1 MEILSAW
8 LADWLVNI
16 HLSYITISTDIRK
29 FIIEQDHG
37 FISHTCMIL
46 FAYQLEFISS
56 YFNLAIICNINKGF
70 LKLVL
75 LIGWDGLCLGISC
88 SFSRDYVNWKKK
100 SVSLEKI
107 TQTVI

>member
-8 LADWLVNI
+8 LVDWLVNI

-70 LKLVL
+70 LKIVIQTLCWEDKQKRKENKADFQL
-75 LIGWDGLCLGISC
+75 EELGWPSI
-88 SFSRDYVNWKKK
+88 
-100 SVSLEKI
+100 
-107 TQTVI
+107 